1 MSDELIYF
9 DWLSDAADRECPI
22 CGAEIGQQC
31 SDENGCEWAT
41 KIHRARDP
49 SYNAKDD
56 F

>member
-1 MSDELIYF
+1 MSDELIDF
-9 DWLSDAADRECPI
+9 DWLSDAAERECPI